1 MSEPVPTHRGRI
13 GGTVTRARRA
23 FATARR
29 RQRVTPALGR
39 LAAAARERSRPVTD
53 RIAEP
58 GWAVLGLGV
67 AGWLV
72 GSRFGWQELVTLAA
86 ACLLVAIAA
95 LLFTLGRSSLEVQ
108 LELDP
113 QRVTVGEPALA
124 RVRVCNTGAR
134 QVLGVVLEVPVG
146 KDGLARLAPPTLGH
160 RAEFVEPFVI
170 PTNRRAVIRVGP
182 VSSVR
187 GDPLGLARRE
197 VVWCDAMDLIVH
209 PKIDLLPG
217 AAAGWMRDLEGM
229 TTNDLSPADVAFH
242 TLREYVPGDDRR
254 SIHWRSSARTGK
266 LMVRQYVDTR
276 RAHLGLILSTRAAD
290 YASADEFE
298 VAVSTVG
305 SLGVSSLM
313 LGQQVTSIH
322 GGVTVPGRGRIQLLD
337 ALSVVELEVDGD
349 GIETIS
355 RRARHPLAAASIA
368 ILVAGSRA
376 SIADLRSASSW
387 LPSHLRVLIVR
398 VDPTVEPDIRS
409 VRDLQLLTIRSPR
422 DLASRLGAVAVG

>member
-1 MSEPVPTHRGRI
+1 MSASVPTRRGRL
-13 GGTVTRARRA
+13 GTRVSSVRRTVTSVW
-23 FATARR
+23 R
-29 RQRVTPALGR
+29 RQQVTTV
-39 LAAAARERSRPVTD
+39 LARFGAAARERSRPVTE

-67 AGWLV
+67 LGWMV
-72 GSRFGWQELVTLAA
+72 GSKFGWQELVTFAT
-86 ACLLVAIAA
+86 ACLLMVVAA
-95 LLFTLGRSSLEVQ
+95 LLFTLGRSALEVE

-113 QRVTVGEPALA
+113 QRVTVGEPAIARL
-124 RVRVCNTGAR
+124 RVRNTGAR

-146 KDGLARLAPPTLGH
+146 RDGLARLSPPTLGH
-160 RAEFVEPFVI
+160 GAEFVEPFVI
-170 PTNRRAVIRVGP
+170 PTNRRAVIPVGP

-229 TTNDLSPADVAFH
+229 TTNDLSPADIAFH

-254 SIHWRSSARTGK
+254 SIHWRTSARTGK

-290 YASADEFE
+290 YANEDEFE
-298 VAVSTVG
+298 VAVSTIG
-305 SLGVSSLM
+305 SLGVSSLQ

-322 GGVTVPGRGRIQLLD
+322 GATAVAGRGRTQLLD
-337 ALSVVELEVDGD
+337 ALSAVELEADGD
-349 GIETIS
+349 GIETVA

-368 ILVAGSRA
+368 VLVTGSRA
-376 SIADLRSASSW
+376 GIADLRSASSW
-387 LPSHLRVLIVR
+387 LPSHLRVLVVR
-398 VDPTVEPDIRS
+398 IDPVAEPEVRT
-409 VRDLQLLTIRSPR
+409 VRDLQLLTIREPR
-422 DLASRLGAVAVG
+422 DLAARLGAVAVG